1 MKKILI
7 LDRYPSVR
15 ELLAEE
21 LAAEGNTVVPI
32 GSPQSIW
39 SLLHTFEPDL
49 IIMDLFMN
57 GKWQWNILRE
67 IKKQNP
73 RLPVLIFTAGFP
85 EGDRRLSQADG
96 WVIKSSVFDELKR
109 KISEI
114 PRGKASNENEPKN
127 LTPMYT
133 KQLSP

>member
-109 KISEI
+109 KINEI
-114 PRGKASNENEPKN
+114 PRGKAFNENEPKN
-127 LTPMYT
+127 LTPMDT

>member
-39 SLLHTFEPDL
+39 SLLPTFEPDL

-109 KISEI
+109 KINEI
-114 PRGKASNENEPKN
+114 SRGKAFNENEPKN
-127 LTPMYT
+127 LTPMDT

>member
-7 LDRYPSVR
+7 LDRYPPVR

-96 WVIKSSVFDELKR
+96 WVIKSSVFDELKI
-109 KISEI
+109 KINEI
-114 PRGKASNENEPKN
+114 QRGKAFNEKKPKN

>member
-73 RLPVLIFTAGFP
+73 GLPVLIFTAGFP

-109 KISEI
+109 KINEI
-114 PRGKASNENEPKN
+114 PGGKAFNENKPKN
-127 LTPMYT
+127 LTPMYN